1 MPDNDPSES
10 LLLRLCELQ
19 EKQLDALQ
27 KLSEHLSVIAV
38 EARKNHDAYADRL
51 TSNEQK
57 RKQQQKAGLITG
69 SLVIGM
75 LAFIAIAILVAHYF

>member
-1 MPDNDPSES
+1 MPQDNPSES
-10 LLLRLCELQ
+10 LLLKLCELQ
-19 EKQLDALQ
+19 EKQIDALQ

-51 TSNEQK
+51 VTNEQK
-57 RKQQQKAGLITG
+57 RKEQQKIGLVTG

-75 LAFIAIAILVAHYF
+75 LGFIAVAILVAHYF